1 MAIFK
6 DKKTYFCNFPI
17 FYSRLITD
25 VNVKDNLHEPS
36 PSRTHVDTHQQED
49 EEILITNHVADNPSR
64 NHIPKSSQRKRP
76 SQKAYRF
83 NKMLSRDPRWVAH
96 ISAAKPR
103 REAAPARLPI
113 RKRISEQRQIFW
125 PNGAITKPPRRR
137 YSAKKKHI
145 GQMSSLVYCSYP
157 PNNAATD
164 REKRIDIPETRSN
177 TVVING
183 DILSTVFYRPSTSK
197 EASKE
202 NRQSD
207 PPPSKS
213 STNNQRNHV
222 KRENKGITYHNNL
235 QLKNKSTK
243 AKNVPEVDNA
253 YKTSKVTGIGT
264 GSKSPN
270 VSKRKVIAAAE
281 TTGDIN
287 LKRRNSS
294 SELQISGMGFDRPST
309 SCLTNRCKASKGSYH
324 CDIDAGSVTMCKA
337 SISSHGLPQNKVRCG
352 TRNTKGSNAHRS
364 PSNCDILAAM
374 FYRPSQ
380 LSKQSNS
387 KQLQSGSTKA
397 KDTKILGRQSSCH
410 NGDSQ
415 KKRSDDK
422 TKGKY
427 IKTRKSSS
435 KQSISDTMFGRPSKK
450 RDTKAILC
458 GNNRTLSRAA
468 FVEPSTSINS
478 PLIQNRNKLDI
489 KRKHSSKGKSV
500 HQMEYGSD
508 YFDRAHPKTFNNSNN
523 DLKREHPG
531 LLEKKNDFSEPAAKR
546 AKVVKPID
554 RSETPSTSSA
564 ITSSAKRGQTKQR
577 NVPDLF
583 KCMRKGQ
590 NYIRSRK
597 RVRRQRK
604 IEKDLCRLAQV
615 RNALN
620 IQREEDSVC
629 KDVEDNKGTV
639 DDDKN
644 NKGPY
649 P

>member
-1 MAIFK
+1 MLSIVRK
-6 DKKTYFCNFPI
+6 LKKKKVVSLHSVLYAYYSKIKNIDSPI

-25 VNVKDNLHEPS
+25 VNNLHELS
-36 PSRTHVDTHQQED
+36 PSDKDVGTHQQE

-76 SQKAYRF
+76 SQKANRF

-202 NRQSD
+202 NRQRD
-207 PPPSKS
+207 TLPSKS

-222 KRENKGITYHNNL
+222 KRETKDITYRHDS
-235 QLKNKSTK
+235 QIKKKKTK
-243 AKNVPEVDNA
+243 AENVQEVNNV
-253 YKTSKVTGIGT
+253 YKTSKGT
-264 GSKSPN
+264 GFGTGNNSSQ
-270 VSKRKVIAAAE
+270 VSKRKVTSVVE
-281 TTGDIN
+281 TIGDVN

-309 SCLTNRCKASKGSYH
+309 SSITNRCKASKGSYH

-337 SISSHGLPQNKVRCG
+337 STSSHGLPENKVRCG

-380 LSKQSNS
+380 LS
-387 KQLQSGSTKA
+387 
-397 KDTKILGRQSSCH
+397 SCH
-410 NGDSQ
+410 NSDSQ
-415 KKRSDDK
+415 EKRSDDK

-435 KQSISDTMFGRPSKK
+435 KQSISDTMFGRPKK
-450 RDTKAILC
+450 RDTKAISC
-458 GNNRTLSRAA
+458 DNNRTVRCAA
-468 FVEPSTSINS
+468 LIEPSTSSNMS
-478 PLIQNRNKLDI
+478 LIQNRNKIDI
-489 KRKHSSKGKSV
+489 KRKHSIKRNSV
-500 HQMEYGSD
+500 HQMEYRSD
-508 YFDRAHPKTFNNSNN
+508 SFDRAHPKTFDNSYN
-523 DLKREHPG
+523 DLKRERHRP
-531 LLEKKNDFSEPAAKR
+531 LEKRNEFEPAAKR
-546 AKVVKPID
+546 TKTAKPID
-554 RSETPSTSSA
+554 QSETPSTSSA
-564 ITSSAKRGQTKQR
+564 ITSSAKRGLTKQR

-590 NYIRSRK
+590 SYIRSRK

-629 KDVEDNKGTV
+629 KDVEDNKGAV